1 MALTKEQVQ
10 KRVLKNGEPLS
21 LDLFSW
27 DEKTRTF
34 SSYENGLVLD
44 FKGLNNIN
52 FITGSNC
59 TFNTGNSC
67 TFDTGACCT
76 FTSGSNCGFN
86 TGSDCVFKTGN
97 SCTFDTG
104 YACTFNTG
112 SLCDFKTSSV
122 CNFKTGSICNFNT
135 GFKCTFTTGS
145 DCVFKTGYNCNF
157 NTGYNCN
164 FNTGSDCTFN
174 TGSKCVIIRRD
185 KFEIIEPKE
194 NETIKLCPYNIPGY
208 LKQKGDKWVYSEDE
222 NEENEYII
230 IDNILSR
237 VLLKRK
243 GIYKVINYGEEKQ
256 TYIVKD
262 GDIYSHGESISE
274 AVESIRYK
282 IGKRDKTEYENMSIE
297 TELNKIEAIR
307 MYRVIT
313 GACEAG
319 TKYFVEQYE
328 KQNDKKEV
336 YRIKEIIEMTKGQYG
351 NDKLIQFFK

>member
-10 KRVLKNGEPLS
+10 NRVLKNGEPLS

-52 FITGSNC
+52 FISGSFC
-59 TFNTGNSC
+59 TFNTGISC
-67 TFDTGACCT
+67 TFKTGH
-76 FTSGSNCGFN
+76 NCVFN
-86 TGSDCVFKTGN
+86 TGSECEFKTMSN
-97 SCTFDTG
+97 CTFFT
-104 YACTFNTG
+104 YSN
-112 SLCDFKTSSV
+112 
-122 CNFKTGSICNFNT
+122 CNFITEH
-135 GFKCTFTTGS
+135 KCTFT
-145 DCVFKTGYNCNF
+145 
-157 NTGYNCN
+157 
-164 FNTGSDCTFN
+164 

-194 NETIKLCPYNIPGY
+194 NETIKLCSFKIPGY

-237 VLLKRK
+237 VLSKRK

-256 TYIVKD
+256 TYIVQD

-282 IGKRDKTEYENMSIE
+282 IGNRDKTEYENMSIE

-328 KQNDKKEV
+328 KQNDKKEI
-336 YRIKEIIEMTKGQYG
+336 YSIEEIIEMTKGQYG

>member
-1 MALTKEQVQ
+1 MTLTKEQVQ
-10 KRVLKNGEPLS
+10 NRVLQNGKPIS
-21 LDLFSW
+21 LDLFTW

-34 SSYENGLVLD
+34 SSSENGLVLD
-44 FKGLNNIN
+44 FKGLNSINFKTGSHCNFITGFDCTFRTYSNCN
-52 FITGSNC
+52 FITGSHCNFRAYTKCNFITGFDCIFKTSDNC
-59 TFNTGNSC
+59 TFKTSDNC
-67 TFDTGACCT
+67 TFDTH
-76 FTSGSNCGFN
+76 NE
-86 TGSDCVFKTGN
+86 
-97 SCTFDTG
+97 
-104 YACTFNTG
+104 
-112 SLCDFKTSSV
+112 
-122 CNFKTGSICNFNT
+122 
-135 GFKCTFTTGS
+135 CTFTTGS
-145 DCVFKTGYNCNF
+145 E
-157 NTGYNCN
+157 
-164 FNTGSDCTFN
+164 
-174 TGSKCVIIRRD
+174 CVIIRRD

-194 NETIKLCPYNIPGY
+194 NQTIKLCPYNIPGY

-237 VLLKRK
+237 VLSKRK

-256 TYIVKD
+256 TYIVQD

-282 IGKRDKTEYENMSIE
+282 IGNRDKTEYENMSVE
-297 TELNKIEAIR
+297 TELNEIEAIR